1 MGLVA
6 WIHFAAGSG
15 IFHFRRRIQGC
26 TVPDPRF
33 YQWKPRFLSSGVK
46 RPARE
51 AHRYLHIAP
60 ISGCVKVRLY
70 CLTHLGV

>member
-15 IFHFRRRIQGC
+15 IFHFRHRIQGC
-26 TVPDPRF
+26 TVPDPGF
-33 YQWKPRFLSSGVK
+33 YQWKPQFLSSEVK

-51 AHRYLHIAP
+51 VHRYLHIAP
-60 ISGCVKVRLY
+60 I
-70 CLTHLGV
+70 